1 MITLYLQIFVERN
14 DIFMKN
20 FDIRIGTQTIDN
32 DTEFILK
39 EGLFIRMRSLS
50 IKRKVQ
56 KNLFQHLKNWSRK
69 KLLLYLQKMQSTM
82 ILKHLQNLA
91 F

>member
-39 EGLFIRMRSLS
+39 RGVIH
-50 IKRKVQ
+50 
-56 KNLFQHLKNWSRK
+56 KNE
-69 KLLLYLQKMQSTM
+69 
-82 ILKHLQNLA
+82 IVC
-91 F
+91 